1 VDETLVNIVIL
12 CTWIISLHSTR
23 FAEQV
28 VVQLKVA
35 FDAFPT
41 FDGHD
46 ISNGAVIARIVF
58 IPT

>member
-1 VDETLVNIVIL
+1 M
-12 CTWIISLHSTR
+12 R

-41 FDGHD
+41 FDSHD
-46 ISNGAVIARIVF
+46 ISNGAVIARIMF
-58 IPT
+58 ILT